1 MTAGPPI
8 EVKVAAAD
16 HENFQ
21 WDLIDRTCARAF
33 LMKPRLPPA
42 KASGRD
48 VVVTMKKM
56 PTDDDCSDINMIRV
70 DWRTIHPVYMFVVKS
85 RRKSE
90 VSATFTG

>member
-1 MTAGPPI
+1 MAAVPPI

-21 WDLIDRTCARAF
+21 WDLIDCTCAWAF
-33 LMKPRLPPA
+33 RMKPRLPPA

-56 PTDDDCSDINMIRV
+56 PTDDDCFDINIIRV
-70 DWRTIHPVYMFVVKS
+70 DWRTIHSVYSFVVKN

-90 VSATFTG
+90 ISATFTG